1 MRLILQALETAS
13 CLRSGGGCVQ
23 CLKVVQ
29 RPFRSRLRYSSAVR
43 LSFISMQNNNI
54 YKSATNQ
61 VFFFLLLVIFSQC
74 NELGGFDRR
83 PEKGS

>member
-13 CLRSGGGCVQ
+13 SLRSGGG

-29 RPFRSRLRYSSAVR
+29 RPFRSRLRYSSAFR

>member
-13 CLRSGGGCVQ
+13 SLRSGGGCVQ

-29 RPFRSRLRYSSAVR
+29 RPFRSRFRYSSAFR
-43 LSFISMQNNNI
+43 LRFISMQNNNI
-54 YKSATNQ
+54 CKSATNQ
-61 VFFFLLLVIFSQC
+61 VFLLLPLAILSKC